1 MRKYLSLLLLAAVVA
16 PPIAYSQTPT
26 PSASPK
32 HRRTKKTENASPSPA
47 SSPVTSATP
56 EGTPKKPRAKKSA
69 SPSPSPAA
77 VATPTPA
84 TAASPEGTPK
94 KPRAKKSAAPATS
107 PVTVATPT
115 PVPSPTAKNPLSGIF
130 GKKASPS
137 PAPVTSGTPG
147 AGQVWVNTENH
158 TYHKP
163 GSQWYGKTKQGKYV
177 SEQEAIKE
185 GDHSAKN
192 EQPNAV

>member
-16 PPIAYSQTPT
+16 LPIAYSQTPT

-32 HRRTKKTENASPSPA
+32 HRRAKKTENASPSPDL
-47 SSPVTSATP
+47 SPSATP
-56 EGTPKKPRAKKSA
+56 ATGASPGASPKRTHAKK
-69 SPSPSPAA
+69 SPSPAA
-77 VATPTPA
+77 
-84 TAASPEGTPK
+84 
-94 KPRAKKSAAPATS
+94 S
-107 PVTVATPT
+107 PVSVATPT
-115 PVPSPTAKNPLSGIF
+115 PVPSPTAQNPLSGIF

-147 AGQVWVNTENH
+147 AGQVWVNTETH

-163 GSQWYGKTKQGKYV
+163 GSRWYGKTKQGKYV

-185 GDHSAKN
+185 GDHASKN
-192 EQPNAV
+192 E

>member
-16 PPIAYSQTPT
+16 LPIAYSQTPT

-47 SSPVTSATP
+47 SSPVTSAT
-56 EGTPKKPRAKKSA
+56 
-69 SPSPSPAA
+69 
-77 VATPTPA
+77 
-84 TAASPEGTPK
+84 PEGTPK

-147 AGQVWVNTENH
+147 AGQVWVNTETH

-192 EQPNAV
+192 E